1 MATYTGIKKDT
12 TFPITIGG
20 NTLINLQKLL
30 LYVLADKTD
39 EEIQTAYQK
48 ILANQLEEEWYEHYA
63 FLAGFIHHIETVA
76 KEKNLTVEEQLDATP
91 PTESG
96 N

>member
-1 MATYTGIKKDT
+1 MPTYTGIKRDT

-30 LYVLADKTD
+30 LYILAEKTD

-48 ILANQLEEEWYEHYA
+48 ILAKQFEEEWYEHYA
-63 FLAGFIHHIETVA
+63 FLAGLIHHIETVA
-76 KEKNLTVEEQLDATP
+76 KENDLTVEESLDNP
-91 PTESG
+91 STESES
-96 N
+96 

>member
-1 MATYTGIKKDT
+1 MATYTGIKRDT
-12 TFPITIGG
+12 TFQITVGG

-30 LYVLADKTD
+30 LYILADKTE

-48 ILANQLEEEWYEHYA
+48 ILKKEYDEDWYEHYA
-63 FLAGFIHHIETVA
+63 FLGYFIAHLESIA
-76 KEKNLTVEEQLDATP
+76 KEKNLITEENLEKP
-91 PTESG
+91 

>member
-1 MATYTGIKKDT
+1 MATYTGINRDT
-12 TFPITIGG
+12 TFEITVGG

-30 LYVLADKTD
+30 LYILADKSE

-48 ILANQLEEEWYEHYA
+48 ILKKEYDEEWYEHYA
-63 FLAGFIHHIETVA
+63 FLGYFIAQLEATAKQKGLTIE
-76 KEKNLTVEEQLDATP
+76 EELNQAIP
-91 PTESG
+91 PE

>member
-1 MATYTGIKKDT
+1 MSTYTGIKRDT

-20 NTLINLQKLL
+20 NTLVNLQKVL

-48 ILANQLEEEWYEHYA
+48 IMVNKYEEEWYEHYA
-63 FLAGFIHHIETVA
+63 FLAGLINHIETVA
-76 KEKNLTVEEQLDATP
+76 KEKNLTVEEPLDSATNGS
-91 PTESG
+91 ES
-96 N
+96 